1 MSAFQSKIVLQDA
14 TEHSSISD
22 KPQAMQEPPPDEGK
36 IAR

>member
-14 TEHSSISD
+14 TEHSSSSD
-22 KPQAMQEPPPDEGK
+22 KPQAMQEPLRHEGK